1 LAVLVG
7 VFAVTSMRI
16 GSFASLPPIGPPGGS
31 VSEPLDYL
39 RLPADWTIVG
49 QDALGWQNLFGPD
62 SHAYALTLQSPEGAL
77 VKAQVVTTPDQGRLD
92 TYGLEACRVYHG
104 EDVVGRRSI
113 DLGAGGVAYLIDTLD
128 SSPVDPAGR
137 ISVLYWEAPFL
148 LDGRVEHAR
157 VALFVVEGDAGSLP
171 RAAAQPGL
179 APGGSSFD
187 VADGVLVS
195 LAGDVTQAI
204 LAS

>member
-1 LAVLVG
+1 
-7 VFAVTSMRI
+7 
-16 GSFASLPPIGPPGGS
+16 
-31 VSEPLDYL
+31 
-39 RLPADWTIVG
+39 
-49 QDALGWQNLFGPD
+49 
-62 SHAYALTLQSPEGAL
+62 
-77 VKAQVVTTPDQGRLD
+77 
-92 TYGLEACRVYHG
+92 VYHG

-128 SSPVDPAGR
+128 NTPIDPAGR

-148 LDGRVEHAR
+148 LDGRLEHAR
-157 VALFVVEGDAGSLP
+157 VALFVVQADAGTLP
-171 RAAAQPGL
+171 QAAAQPGL

-195 LAGDVTQAI
+195 LAGDVAQAI